1 MCPMIGAAT
10 IGPVQSVG
18 RGTTR
23 QNTRDA
29 IATTT
34 TMMMM
39 VMKMA
44 SESAMMLLA
53 YIAVLYAFSLMD

>member
-1 MCPMIGAAT
+1 MIGAAT

-29 IATTT
+29 IATT

>member
-1 MCPMIGAAT
+1 
-10 IGPVQSVG
+10 VG
-18 RGTTR
+18 RGTTP

-29 IATTT
+29 IAT